1 MDYKM
6 IKMFKIINETDLSK
20 KYDEL
25 MSKKDNLHWEEYIYN
40 SEDIIF
46 QNGLKNIQKMGILL

>member
-1 MDYKM
+1 M

-40 SEDIIF
+40 SEDIAKKEYSRS
-46 QNGLKNIQKMGILL
+46 NEYY